1 MLSVNCYCCN
11 TSIPLTAA
19 ALMGTTSISSTPNQA
34 LSRSLRRLA
43 KHGFDLN
50 GCLFR
55 LWQQLG
61 LSGNL
66 LFNLRNKVREDADV
80 QGALLAAVNCC
91 SIPTGSSRCNIL
103 ALVWPQ
109 GKRPLELRAL
119 SLMLHEVQ
127 ECLFAVVHPSAPSSS
142 DWEQRQRMPQTLD
155 GVNRE
160 QHQLLQAACWVLPEL
175 LLRTTLQAVPGEPLF
190 AAEAAAA
197 ATWAVK
203 CWHDPSMLEAGIA
216 AAAARAAD
224 AVAAAA
230 AEGAADPAAAA
241 AAARAT
247 AAAGT
252 SAADAKAVQHQLLP
266 ELLDC
271 WLELMQQLLL
281 QQYISEHQLAALLQ
295 QQWPNY
301 PQQKQAAQQLLT
313 TLIFNDLP
321 GLLW

>member
-1 MLSVNCYCCN
+1 LD
-11 TSIPLTAA
+11 
-19 ALMGTTSISSTPNQA
+19 
-34 LSRSLRRLA
+34 

-55 LWQQLG
+55 LWRQLG
-61 LSGNL
+61 LIGNL
-66 LFNLRNKVREDADV
+66 LFNLPNTIRADTDV
-80 QGALLAAVNCC
+80 QDALLAAVNCC
-91 SIPTGSSRCNIL
+91 SIPIGSSRCTIL

-109 GKRPLELRAL
+109 GKRPLALRAL

-127 ECLFAVVHPSAPSSS
+127 ECLFAMVHPSALSSS
-142 DWEQRQRMPQTLD
+142 DWEQRQRMPQTLE
-155 GVNRE
+155 GLNRE
-160 QHQLLQAACWVLPEL
+160 QQQLLQAACWVLPEL

-197 ATWAVK
+197 ATWAMK
-203 CWHDPSMLEAGIA
+203 CWHDPSMMEAGVA
-216 AAAARAAD
+216 AAAARAGD
-224 AVAAAA
+224 AAAAAA

-247 AAAGT
+247 AAAGAAST
-252 SAADAKAVQHQLLP
+252 AAADGKAVQQQLP

-281 QQYISEHQLAALLQ
+281 QKYISEHQLEALLQ

-301 PQQKQAAQQLLT
+301 PHQKQAAQQLLP
-313 TLIFNDLP
+313 TLTFTGMP
-321 GLLW
+321 GLLFQVHNTARMRALDSRIARELLGAGSCSCD